1 MATYLKGDCL
11 EVMKGLTS
19 KSIDCFICDL
29 PYGCLTGGGG
39 KEKAKRIENIANNH
53 RKACPPTNRGE
64 RTLKDGTLAP
74 AGILGGC
81 NWDIKI
87 DLVEFWKQ
95 VKRLSRNDH
104 TPVLM
109 FCNTR
114 FGAELISSNP
124 DWFRHD
130 LVWEKSRGV
139 GFLRANKEPLRSH
152 EMIYVFS
159 KKGAYYKRVDIEG
172 DFPAYVGSHS
182 AAKVYNLHK
191 PDTEGYKKVDNK
203 KRCVKSVVS
212 ISNETNKGQHPTQK
226 PIELYKWL
234 IERYCPA
241 DGTMLDPTAGS
252 FNSVKSAIELNR
264 KAIGIEKDAG
274 FFWKA
279 VAKLN

>member
-1 MATYLKGDCL
+1 
-11 EVMKGLTS
+11 MKGLKD

-39 KEKAKRIENIANNH
+39 KEKTRRRFQGGQDTGSLIKQNEGVIA
-53 RKACPPTNRGE
+53 
-64 RTLKDGTLAP
+64 
-74 AGILGGC
+74 GC
-81 NWDIKI
+81 SWDVKI

-212 ISNETNKGQHPTQK
+212 ISNETNKKQHPTQK
-226 PIELYKWL
+226 PKELYKWL
-234 IERYCPA
+234 LERYCPPN
-241 DGTMLDPTAGS
+241 GTMLDPTAGS
-252 FNSVKSAIELNR
+252 FNSVFTANEMGIH
-264 KAIGIEKDAG
+264 AIGIEKDDT

-279 VAKLN
+279 VGKVATPPKIKSSP